1 MVFNRS
7 EKINTRMRDLLASLD
22 LSPLLVNSI
31 EDCEV
36 ALAPIEYVGVSVK
49 LNEAKQRSTDFLTAA
64 LSSIIPN

>member
-1 MVFNRS
+1 
-7 EKINTRMRDLLASLD
+7 MRDLLASLD
-22 LSPLLVNSI
+22 LSPLLVNSL